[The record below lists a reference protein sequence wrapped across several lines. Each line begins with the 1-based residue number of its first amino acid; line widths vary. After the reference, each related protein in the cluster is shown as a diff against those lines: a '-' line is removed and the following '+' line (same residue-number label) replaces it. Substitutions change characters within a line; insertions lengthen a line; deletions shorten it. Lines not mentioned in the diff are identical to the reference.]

1 MWLAV
6 LATPPTFTANIE
18 TYHYIRPRM
27 EQINLALIEDDPII
41 RESLATYLGAHPA
54 IEISIVADSVEHFLE
69 QVQQTSRSM
78 QADLLLLDIGLPGM
92 SGLEGIRHIRQKC
105 PDMDIVMLTT
115 FEDDDKI
122 FKALCSGACSY
133 ITKRTP
139 LNTILEAVFTI
150 HRGGSYMSPSIAR
163 KVVQHFMPKAPKTND
178 ILSPRQQQIV
188 QGLVDG
194 LSYKLIA
201 DKLSISIDTVR
212 DHIKHIYRTLEVNGK
227 AEVIRKSL
235 DGEI

>member
-1 MWLAV
+1 
-6 LATPPTFTANIE
+6 
-18 TYHYIRPRM
+18 M
-27 EQINLALIEDDPII
+27 EQINLALIEDDSVI
-41 RESLATYLGAHPA
+41 RESLAAYLCAHPA
-54 IEISIVADSVEHFLE
+54 IEIRVVADSVEHFLE
-69 QVQQTSRSM
+69 QISSRPIK
-78 QADLLLLDIGLPGM
+78 ADLLLLDIGLPGM

-212 DHIKHIYRTLEVNGK
+212 DHIKHIYRTLEVNSK